1 MKISVLHKAN
11 TEVKFIPKVIHSAHG
26 HPSAGPWMKEYL
38 GEAPNIIP
46 NALQKVW
53 RKLHHIMRKTEMACE
68 NLATFPTRNVWRIMG
83 SLLQTA
89 EANKIQRKLN
99 RAYNYFISDSYLF
112 GVLLFCFYIIF
123 VLLHIIFTLAKI

>member
-1 MKISVLHKAN
+1 
-11 TEVKFIPKVIHSAHG
+11 
-26 HPSAGPWMKEYL
+26 MKEYL

-83 SLLQTA
+83 SLLQIA